1 MFTGIRVNLLS
12 LFIRMKRKPNTVKD
26 KIIHES
32 TPERLNAFSDGVFA
46 IIITIMVLEL
56 KRPSSPTF
64 GALLADWPTWISY
77 IVSYIFIAVVWINHH
92 FLLRYATVVNLRL
105 IWANFAHLFAVSL
118 IPFNTD
124 WMAETRLESVPV
136 AMYGFVF
143 MLVNITYRLLIRE
156 TISARKTPGTA
167 TRLFH
172 FRSVA
177 TILIFASAI
186 VVALWHPYI
195 GFGIDC
201 ACLALYLRPDLRGMN
216 S

>member
-1 MFTGIRVNLLS
+1 
-12 LFIRMKRKPNTVKD
+12 MKRKPHTIKD

-56 KRPSSPTF
+56 KRPSSPAF
-64 GALLADWPTWISY
+64 EALFEDWPTWISY
-77 IVSYIFIAVVWINHH
+77 FVSYIFIAVVWINHH
-92 FLLRYATVVNLRL
+92 FLLKYATVVNLRL

-124 WMAETRLESVPV
+124 WMAETRLQPVPV

-143 MLVNITYRLLIRE
+143 MLVNITYLLLIRE
-156 TISARKTPGTA
+156 TISARKSPDTPA

-172 FRSVA
+172 LRSVL
-177 TILIFASAI
+177 TILIFGSAI
-186 VVALWHPYI
+186 VVALWHPYV
-195 GFGIDC
+195 GFGIVC
-201 ACLALYLRPDLRGMN
+201 ACLTLYLRPDVRGMKP
-216 S
+216 